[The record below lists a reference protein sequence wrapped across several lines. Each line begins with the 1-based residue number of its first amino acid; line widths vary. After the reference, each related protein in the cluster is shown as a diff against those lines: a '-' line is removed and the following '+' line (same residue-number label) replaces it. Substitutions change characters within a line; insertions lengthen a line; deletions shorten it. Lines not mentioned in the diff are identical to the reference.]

1 MRKLPLVLLA
11 MGVAFAAAGLWVITM
26 PTYINEGN
34 QCGANGCMNVSA
46 NIPTVGPGIFLFIV
60 GFIIA
65 VYGLS
70 RREGDEDPGPR
81 TR

>member
-1 MRKLPLVLLA
+1 
-11 MGVAFAAAGLWVITM
+11 
-26 PTYINEGN
+26 
-34 QCGANGCMNVSA
+34 MNVSA
-46 NIPTVGPGIFLFIV
+46 NIPSVGPGILLFIV

-70 RREGDEDPGPR
+70 RREGEEESGLR

>member
-1 MRKLPLVLLA
+1 
-11 MGVAFAAAGLWVITM
+11 
-26 PTYINEGN
+26 
-34 QCGANGCMNVSA
+34 MNVSA
-46 NIPTVGPGIFLFIV
+46 TTPSVGPGILLFIV

-70 RREGDEDPGPR
+70 RREGEEDLSPR

>member
-1 MRKLPLVLLA
+1 MRSKLALLA
-11 MGVAFAAAGLWVITM
+11 IGVAIAAAGLWVTTM
-26 PTYINEGN
+26 STFINEGN
-34 QCGANGCMNVSA
+34 QCGANGCVNVSA
-46 NIPTVGPGIFLFIV
+46 SIPSVGSGILLFIV

-70 RREGDEDPGPR
+70 RKEGEDDLSPG